1 MIEAARIQAEE
12 SSELL
17 SSFHENKAPEQI
29 KEKDLDYMKHRFKK
43 SDRPSYLVAKI
54 KQITDSDKPAIEK
67 DDIGYY
73 FMQVDCDILF
83 VSVF

>member
-54 KQITDSDKPAIEK
+54 K
-67 DDIGYY
+67 
-73 FMQVDCDILF
+73 
-83 VSVF
+83 